1 MGRPPL
7 PLGTHGKVLF
17 LDMPNGQVQA
27 RAKFRD
33 YEGRVRLVAEVRR
46 SRAAAERALKAELT
60 SRQAPGGAGAIGSG
74 TRITDLAD
82 ARLDADHG
90 CHGSSTSSSGSLRTI
105 SPVAREL

>member
-33 YEGRVRLVAEVRR
+33 YDGAAGGRGPSVPCR
-46 SRAAAERALKAELT
+46 SRTGVKAELT

-82 ARLDADHG
+82 ARLNADHG
-90 CHGSSTSSSGSLRTI
+90 CNGSSTSSSGSLRTI